1 MSAQRILASGG
12 VALLVLIVLAIVFH
26 SDDSGSN
33 APTATIPTAPAGV
46 LRAHVAAGQLTLD
59 GTVKDSDEKTTI
71 QSAASDRF
79 GSDNVLN
86 RLQVLAT
93 APSAVW
99 LADAIPA
106 LPRKDAGFGPINVT
120 STTATLTVSGRVPT
134 AAAGNA
140 LVKAV
145 EDAAGRKP
153 VNKLRVVGEGAGGT
167 LQANIDDA
175 LNGRTIAFTSGSA
188 AITKGGRTVLATLVK
203 PLKAAGSARV
213 VVGGYTDNVGDAKA
227 NLNLSKARAHSVVVW
242 LTGHGVASKTLIA
255 KGYGEVKP
263 IASNATEAGRT
274 KNRRIEFTVLSG

>member
-1 MSAQRILASGG
+1 MSPQRILATGG
-12 VALLVLIVLAIVFH
+12 IALLVLIVLAIVFH
-26 SDDSGSN
+26 DDDSGTS
-33 APTATIPTAPAGV
+33 ASTTTIPTAPAGV

-59 GTVKDSDEKTTI
+59 GPVKDADEKTTI